1 MLYYII
7 EDENKSAYIKKIK
20 GATDATYHELKN
32 QCFKILGIF
41 GREDYANIWKD
52 FYNGEI
58 NKDQLNKFLDSK

>member
-1 MLYYII
+1 MVLILMLLVILSQYQY
-7 EDENKSAYIKKIK
+7 K
-20 GATDATYHELKN
+20 ELKN
-32 QCFKILGIF
+32 QGFKILGIF